1 MKPNL
6 ENLKAL
12 VHCPVCSKEYRPA
25 KILLLDQEDKRS
37 TLHLTCEHCGASTL
51 VYVSMSPVGVVSMG
65 VLTDLEQ
72 GEARRLFK
80 GEAISGD
87 EVLTV
92 HQFLK
97 EHHGGV
103 DELIR

>member
-1 MKPNL
+1 VKPNL

-12 VHCPVCSKEYRPA
+12 VHCPVCNKEYRPA
-25 KILLLDQEDKRS
+25 KMLLLDQEDKRS
-37 TLHLTCEHCGASTL
+37 TLHLTCESCGASTL

-72 GEARRLFK
+72 GEAKRLFK
-80 GEAISGD
+80 GEAISSD

-97 EHHGGV
+97 EHDSV

>member
-1 MKPNL
+1 VKPNL

-25 KILLLDQEDKRS
+25 KVLLLDQEDKRS
-37 TLHLTCEHCGASTL
+37 TLHLTCESCSASSL

-80 GEAISGD
+80 GEVISSD

-92 HQFLK
+92 HRFLK
-97 EHHGGV
+97 EHRSV

>member
-25 KILLLDQEDKRS
+25 ELRLLGQEDKRS
-37 TLHLTCEHCGASTL
+37 TLLLTCESCGASTL

-72 GEARRLFK
+72 GEAKRLFK
-80 GEAISGD
+80 GEAISSD

-97 EHHGGV
+97 EHDSV

>member
-12 VHCPVCSKEYRPA
+12 IHCPVCSKEYRPA
-25 KILLLDQEDKRS
+25 KMLLLDQEDKRS
-37 TLHLTCEHCGASTL
+37 TLHLACENCRASSL
-51 VYVSMSPVGVVSMG
+51 VYVSMSPVGAVSMG

-72 GEARRLFK
+72 GEAKRLFK
-80 GEAISGD
+80 GETISSD
-87 EVLTV
+87 EVLQV

-97 EHHGGV
+97 EHQGLV

>member
-12 VHCPVCSKEYRPA
+12 VHCPACNKEYRPA
-25 KILLLDQEDKRS
+25 KMLLLDQQEKRS
-37 TLHLTCEHCGASTL
+37 TLHLTCEGCGVSTL

-72 GEARRLFK
+72 SEAKRLFM
-80 GEAISGD
+80 GEAISSD

-92 HQFLK
+92 HRFLK
-97 EHHGGV
+97 EHRGV